1 MSGSYRKR
9 LDEAPG
15 VLMIVDHTTERGV
28 MVDYSVVLVLES
40 DGGPETIRLYDGA
53 HGFNEMHRYSSGGGK
68 RSGEVFHRGTLSEG
82 MQIALDAI
90 KTGYTRMIEG
100 WEGR

>member
-1 MSGSYRKR
+1 MSGSYRNK

-15 VLMIVDHTTERGV
+15 VLMIVDHTTVRGV

-40 DGGPETIRLYDGA
+40 DSGPDTIRLYDGA
-53 HGFNEMHRYSSGGGK
+53 HGVNEMHRYLSGGGK

-82 MQIALDAI
+82 MQIAIEAI
-90 KTGYTRMIEG
+90 KTSYARMIEA

>member
-1 MSGSYRKR
+1 MSGSYRNK

-15 VLMIVDHTTERGV
+15 VLMIVEYTTERGL

-40 DGGPETIRLYDGA
+40 DSGPDTIRLYDGA

-82 MQIALDAI
+82 MQIAIEAI
-90 KTGYTRMIEG
+90 KTGYARMVEG